1 MTYKEKIGIK
11 ELKEINELK
20 REKKYDDIYYKYG
33 REVYMNETPY
43 SYKLKEKKKLLKDGR
58 FLDIYEKYGEKI
70 YSKNLKKMH
79 KFDVQNEIGIKRCSF
94 NYLFFE
100 KCTKGIKLIKKSILG
115 ASLVATAAPVTFASL
130 VSSVIYDNKSEYQ
143 NELDEYN
150 KEINKYADYI
160 NSLGLTDLEIIVKVI
175 NDMWSNIEGY
185 KNPDDYDI
193 LGYHRLSLY
202 MDGYGV
208 CRNMAD
214 DFTARMNAINPEYE
228 ACNLNV
234 YIDTE
239 KTVVNNTKRTI
250 INDNETV
257 NNNDDENVDSNDLSL
272 GDKLIGNHLVTCI
285 KLKKENIL
293 LIVDPTNPS
302 IGLLKNGEIYMFSD
316 GIDSIDIRTL
326 GSSTLGMSNFMGYM
340 GKVLESYNTDGNYN
354 ELNKKYNIE
363 AQNEVL
369 EEIIEEYDEKYYRI
383 K

>member
-1 MTYKEKIGIK
+1 MTNIEKIGIK
-11 ELKEINELK
+11 EIIEINRLK
-20 REKKYDDIYYKYG
+20 RDKKYDDIYYKYG
-33 REVYMNETPY
+33 KEVYMNETPY
-43 SYKLKEKKKLLKDGR
+43 SYKLKDKKKLLKDGR
-58 FLDIYEKYGEKI
+58 FLDIYEKYGEKV

-79 KFDVQNEIGIKRCSF
+79 KIDIKNEIGVKRCSF
-94 NYLFFE
+94 NYSFFE

-115 ASLVATAAPVTFASL
+115 ASLVATVTPFAYASL
-130 VSSVIYDNKSEYQ
+130 VSSVISDNENKYS
-143 NELDEYN
+143 NELDEYD
-150 KEINKYADYI
+150 KEVKKYADYI

-175 NDMWSNIEGY
+175 NDMWTNIEGY
-185 KNPDDYDI
+185 KNPGDNDV
-193 LGYHRLSLY
+193 LGYHRLSIY
-202 MDGYGV
+202 VAGYGV

-234 YIDTE
+234 YIDGE
-239 KTVVNNTKRTI
+239 KVVVNNTERNI

-257 NNNDDENVDSNDLSL
+257 NNNDDENVDSNELSF
-272 GDKLIGNHLVTCI
+272 GDKLVGNHLVTCI
-285 KLKKENIL
+285 KLKKENVL

-326 GSSTLGMSNFMGYM
+326 GGSTLGMSNFMDYM
-340 GKVLESYNTDGNYN
+340 DRVLESYHTDANYN

-369 EEIIEEYDEKYYRI
+369 EDIIEEYDENHYRI